1 MDSVFVDTSALVKF
15 YYPEDGSEKVENFL
29 LSAERVYLSQIAV
42 TELSSALMK
51 KVRTR
56 TLDMDTQVLIWNA
69 FMDDLDTG
77 QMKLISLDDRH
88 YQKAS
93 DIIRNYGQ
101 KKNIRTLDSLQL
113 VTALDAGDAKFLC
126 ADKSLSTLAA
136 QMEFRVEMI

>member
-29 LSAERVYLSQIAV
+29 LRAERVYLSQIAI

-51 KVRTR
+51 KIRTR

-77 QMKLISLDDRH
+77 QMKLIPLDDRH

-113 VTALDAGDAKFLC
+113 VAALDAGDAKFLC
-126 ADKSLSTLAA
+126 ADKALSTLAA